1 MRNQPLSKEIVM
13 TKQFGRLA
21 RRQMD
26 TAYIRYSEA
35 IMARLP
41 RRNRLDENLA
51 WVSYFTLVITAAIHF
66 APEATATPIAHAIFG
81 AI

>member
-1 MRNQPLSKEIVM
+1 M

-35 IMARLP
+35 LTAKLP
-41 RRNRLDENLA
+41 KHNHLDENLA

-66 APEATATPIAHAIFG
+66 APEATATPIAHAILG